1 MRIKNNK
8 QLMILSFTLMTMYT
22 LVMISSCKK
31 DDDKDTTTQKSQERL
46 DYISMKQ
53 DGVPVVIDSISTSSR
68 EIIPGVFK
76 SVKITFYDKSKNM
89 YEFNLADSSL
99 DLSYLTPK
107 RFQGS
112 GSSFIHFNNGKY
124 FSGSNQFSSFTCT
137 KSDKNTKRF
146 SGYFEIMYLNEPNR
160 NDTILVTEGVV
171 ENLKL
176 P

>member
-1 MRIKNNK
+1 MCIKNNK
-8 QLMILSFTLMTMYT
+8 QLMILSFTMMTMYT
-22 LVMISSCKK
+22 LVLISGCNK
-31 DDDKDTTTQKSQERL
+31 DDDNDSTQKSQERV
-46 DYISMKQ
+46 DYISMKL

-76 SVKITFYDKSKNM
+76 SVKITFYDQSRNM
-89 YEFNLADSSL
+89 FEFNLADSSL

-146 SGYFEIMYLNEPNR
+146 SGHFEIMYLNEPNR